1 VPTPDG
7 IKKIVKIDGNKIYMF
22 STKTDANNN
31 TNVESANMI
40 TGITAANVGTINAFT
55 QWVPP
60 LHSAIANKFGIS
72 TAGAIPARMAQTT
85 GTIYA
90 DDKKFE
96 VGLAPS

>member
-1 VPTPDG
+1 LRAGLLQGGRALESSPWLTTGTGTTASVPTPDG

-55 QWVPP
+55 Q
-60 LHSAIANKFGIS
+60 
-72 TAGAIPARMAQTT
+72 
-85 GTIYA
+85 
-90 DDKKFE
+90 
-96 VGLAPS
+96 